1 MRKAG
6 ISPDPRTDGKISAFP
21 AHLEENSLRF
31 VRRAFQRGI
40 VAKLGYPNGHV
51 PLRMRDET
59 MRVTRRGV
67 LQGLTASVGLL
78 NMPAIVIRASAETQP
93 PPLRPREILPDPDF
107 SLLSPTTPFIV
118 GIRPHRLGGVCL
130 KLEDEPIASRFGP
143 KFLIHNYGHGG
154 AGITLSL
161 GCASVVADH
170 VQTLM
175 RDMRRSRMRPSVA
188 VIGSGVIGLTVAA
201 ELRRRWRRMPIA
213 VYAKELDVRKTT
225 SFMAGGQFGP
235 SGIGQEYETD
245 EEKNVLADYLRRSR
259 RRIIELQNSSRAHAY
274 GIAIRNDY
282 TLDHRNP
289 AYDYHTPLDVIP
301 PYRFGTLPF
310 KNLNTTGREYR
321 TWLIN
326 PTILLPRLVAEL
338 KRSAVPFRAKHF
350 ESKSD
355 FAELR
360 ENVIVNCTGYG
371 AKAIMSDDNVIARRG
386 HLVVLRKTL
395 PKQFYFFSGGCWNG
409 RIMYVFCRQN
419 DIVVG
424 GTWQRGNDSE
434 TIGEPDS
441 ATFERILSNARAMF
455 DGRLVDCVTA

>member
-1 MRKAG
+1 MESSPLVLYPRKKEAG
-6 ISPDPRTDGKISAFP
+6 NR
-21 AHLEENSLRF
+21 EE
-31 VRRAFQRGI
+31 
-40 VAKLGYPNGHV
+40 LGYPSGHI
-51 PLRMRDET
+51 PLRMRDGT

-78 NMPAIVIRASAETQP
+78 NMPAIVIRASADAEP
-93 PPLRPREILPDPDF
+93 PPLRRGEILPDPDF

-118 GIRPHRLGGVCL
+118 GIRPHRVGGVCL
-130 KLEDEPIASRFGP
+130 KLEDEPIPSRFGP

-154 AGITLSL
+154 AGITLSF

-170 VQTLM
+170 VQVLM
-175 RDMRRSRMRPSVA
+175 RDMRWSRMRPSVA

-235 SGIGQEYETD
+235 SGIGQEYETE

-274 GIAIRNDY
+274 GIAIRRDY

-338 KRSAVPFRAKHF
+338 KRSGVPFRVRHF
-350 ESKSD
+350 ESEID

-360 ENVIVNCTGYG
+360 ENIIVNCTGYG
-371 AKAIMSDDNVIARRG
+371 ARAIMSDDNVIARRG

-434 TIGEPDS
+434 TIGEPDR

-455 DGRLVDCVTA
+455 DGRLLDCVTA